1 MADYQGIELT
11 EACKVYDLLRKGAV
25 NVTCCEWVSIAR
37 IYHRGFIRTGD
48 GGAKAACIIAMQNA
62 RICQPRKPSEPIDTK
77 T

>member
-37 IYHRGFIRTGD
+37 IYHRGFIRTGM
-48 GGAKAACIIAMQNA
+48 AV
-62 RICQPRKPSEPIDTK
+62 RSEPIDTK